1 MRLAGVAGYQGGNQT
16 AGQGAGQHGGLGL
29 ANAQIINVDI
39 IIGIANI
46 VLLLI
51 LLYMYLGSYRD
62 FKSKFTFGLLSFV
75 FLLLIQNV
83 IFTIFL
89 LLNQGF
95 RGPGMGTPIFILNI
109 IEFLALIILVLVT
122 KE

>member
-1 MRLAGVAGYQGGNQT
+1 MAGGPGYQGGNQS
-16 AGQGAGQHGGLGL
+16 AGQGGFGQQGGFGL
-29 ANAQIINVDI
+29 VNNQIINIDI
-39 IIGIANI
+39 VIGIANI
-46 VLLLI
+46 ILLLI

-75 FLLLIQNV
+75 FLLLLQNV
-83 IFTIFL
+83 IFTSFL

>member
-1 MRLAGVAGYQGGNQT
+1 MAGGPGYQGGNQS
-16 AGQGAGQHGGLGL
+16 AGQGLGQQGGFNL
-29 ANAQIINVDI
+29 ANAQIINIDI
-39 IIGIANI
+39 VIGIANI
-46 VLLLI
+46 ILLLI

-75 FLLLIQNV
+75 FLLLLQNV
-83 IFTIFL
+83 IFTSFL